1 MLADYESL
9 RLLPV
14 AEKLQVIE
22 MLWNDIE
29 ASSEKLHI
37 SAEVRQEIDRR
48 GAEMD
53 ADPSLGLTEEE
64 LWSRVDQLRGK

>member
-22 MLWNDIE
+22 MLWKDIE
-29 ASSEKLHI
+29 SSSQALKI
-37 SAEVRQEIDRR
+37 STQDREEIDRR
-48 GAEMD
+48 GAEME
-53 ADPSLGLTEEE
+53 ADSSICLTEEE
-64 LWSRVDQLRGK
+64 LWQRVDQLRGK